1 MRPGV
6 NLSNMTNCPVLPIK
20 LLPPTCTHSCENRTK
35 TIMYY
40 DDFLGSIRQF
50 GDGGFHL
57 FGGFHLLSLVISK
70 RIQSLAREK
79 PAVCKF
85 EVCRWLS
92 ELVCARQ
99 SSQAGEWISASKQAH
114 PMLTFLSKLSRSAL
128 IGLPL
133 LSTTLHIWLWV
144 VKGFKDVL
152 STLINFLPSLH
163 WSGSSAYLSWH
174 LLTVSNERSRK
185 WQKHKESLWSNPL
198 LLPCLRHRMLW
209 LNRLSVTPLFRQHPH
224 VCADS
229 TLLSKTLQNK
239 NLLFFVL
246 TWYL

>member
-1 MRPGV
+1 M
-6 NLSNMTNCPVLPIK
+6 MTEK
-20 LLPPTCTHSCENRTK
+20 SSCRGWGAFVSLE
-35 TIMYY
+35 M
-40 DDFLGSIRQF
+40 
-50 GDGGFHL
+50 GGFTC
-57 FGGFHLLSLVISK
+57 FHLLSLVISK
-70 RIQSLAREK
+70 SIQSLAREK

-114 PMLTFLSKLSRSAL
+114 PMLTFLSKLSRSPL

-152 STLINFLPSLH
+152 STLINFLPPLH
-163 WSGSSAYLSWH
+163 WSGSSAYLYWH

-229 TLLSKTLQNK
+229 RVLWKQNK
-239 NLLFFVL
+239 NILFFVL

>member
-1 MRPGV
+1 MG
-6 NLSNMTNCPVLPIK
+6 NICQL
-20 LLPPTCTHSCENRTK
+20 
-35 TIMYY
+35 
-40 DDFLGSIRQF
+40 

-57 FGGFHLLSLVISK
+57 FSLIVTCHLEKYSK
-70 RIQSLAREK
+70 SGK
-79 PAVCKF
+79 GKTSCDKF

-114 PMLTFLSKLSRSAL
+114 PMLTFLSKLSRSPL

-185 WQKHKESLWSNPL
+185 WQKHKESLWPNPL

-229 TLLSKTLQNK
+229 RMLSKTLQNK